1 MRPFF
6 AHRLIYKVSKPEA
19 NLITD
24 IRFSDRFRRQEQH
37 RDFRHPLFTVVNA
50 NKLPYYRPLLSHEL
64 KKVQSIQTK

>member
-24 IRFSDRFRRQEQH
+24 IRFSDRFE
-37 RDFRHPLFTVVNA
+37 DKNNIKIFAIL
-50 NKLPYYRPLLSHEL
+50 YLL
-64 KKVQSIQTK
+64 